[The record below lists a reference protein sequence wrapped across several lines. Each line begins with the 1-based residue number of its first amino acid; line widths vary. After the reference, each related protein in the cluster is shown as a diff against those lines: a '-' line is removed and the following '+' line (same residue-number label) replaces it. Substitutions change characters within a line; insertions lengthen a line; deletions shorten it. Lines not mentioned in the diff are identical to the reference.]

1 MLQIASSMTP
11 RSGQRHQRWR
21 RQSSVPN
28 SASITGL
35 SSLDGQLLPPHIEIS
50 TPFLLMD
57 SLTDSYVRGCRVQV
71 LYYALLRTGHLDR
84 CSGCFWA
91 TSTFLADWL
100 LAYFI
105 MQRWLL
111 HCTYIWLAH
120 LDWLFFCSFDGIYIN
135 YQAMKQCSP
144 LPWHVCKLCVMYFV
158 LAVLY
163 KPACTDVYANACM
176 NKNFYKVLVALIV
189 HCMFYII
196 FLYLYNLVWESNLR
210 MCIPFYNSSTL
221 LNRYL
226 PLIIIVTSLMGT
238 MLNSW

>member
-71 LYYALLRTGHLDR
+71 LYYALLRTGHLDK

-111 HCTYIWLAH
+111 HCTYICLAH
-120 LDWLFFCSFDGIYIN
+120 LDWLFFCSFDGIYILTI
-135 YQAMKQCSP
+135 KQWSNAP
-144 LPWHVCKLCVMYFV
+144 LCLGMCANCVLCILF
-158 LAVLY
+158 
-163 KPACTDVYANACM
+163 
-176 NKNFYKVLVALIV
+176 
-189 HCMFYII
+189 
-196 FLYLYNLVWESNLR
+196 
-210 MCIPFYNSSTL
+210 
-221 LNRYL
+221 
-226 PLIIIVTSLMGT
+226 
-238 MLNSW
+238 

>member
-11 RSGQRHQRWR
+11 WSGQRQQRWR
-21 RQSSVPN
+21 WQSSVPN

-35 SSLDGQLLPPHIEIS
+35 SFLDGQLLPPHIEIS

-57 SLTDSYVRGCRVQV
+57 SLTDLYVRGCRVQV
-71 LYYALLRTGHLDR
+71 LYYALLRTGHLDW

-120 LDWLFFCSFDGIYIN
+120 LDCY
-135 YQAMKQCSP
+135 
-144 LPWHVCKLCVMYFV
+144 
-158 LAVLY
+158 
-163 KPACTDVYANACM
+163 
-176 NKNFYKVLVALIV
+176 
-189 HCMFYII
+189 
-196 FLYLYNLVWESNLR
+196 
-210 MCIPFYNSSTL
+210 SSTL
-221 LNRYL
+221 LMAYISTIKQWSNA
-226 PLIIIVTSLMGT
+226 PLCLGMCANCVLCILF
-238 MLNSW
+238 